1 MRAGQLFGARPRRV
15 FCDVGAYV
23 SCRGYVGIPLSAQVH
38 PCECKVAPRIVSFF
52 VFYSSL
58 TDVFL
63 LSGTFFILHFI
74 PGCCRAKAQAHPC
87 GSFREHREVTP

>member
-23 SCRGYVGIPLSAQVH
+23 SCRGYVGIPLRAQVH

-52 VFYSSL
+52 RILFVLDRYFSSVRDVFYFAFYPRML
-58 TDVFL
+58 
-63 LSGTFFILHFI
+63 
-74 PGCCRAKAQAHPC
+74 RAKAQAHRAAAF
-87 GSFREHREVTP
+87 GSTRR